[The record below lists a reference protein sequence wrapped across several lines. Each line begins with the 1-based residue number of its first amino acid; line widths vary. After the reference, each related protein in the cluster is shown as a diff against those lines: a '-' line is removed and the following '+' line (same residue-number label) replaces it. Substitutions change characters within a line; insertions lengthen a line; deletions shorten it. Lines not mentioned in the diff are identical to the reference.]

1 MLSTPWKV
9 NLRWSDLDPNFH
21 LKHSSYYDLAT
32 QHRMDMLQHYGL
44 TLDDMEAGQF
54 APILTREECLFYREI
69 KYTDKVFINLKLKE
83 VNEDGSKWTL
93 VHEFVDDQGKKK
105 AQITVEIL
113 WFNIKSRRILKPLP
127 DVLSNTAKRIINE
140 IGV

>member
-1 MLSTPWKV
+1 
-9 NLRWSDLDPNFH
+9 
-21 LKHSSYYDLAT
+21 
-32 QHRMDMLQHYGL
+32 
-44 TLDDMEAGQF
+44 
-54 APILTREECLFYREI
+54 
-69 KYTDKVFINLKLKE
+69 VFINLKLKE
-83 VNEDGSKWTL
+83 VNEDGSKWIL

-105 AQITVEIL
+105 AQLTVEIL